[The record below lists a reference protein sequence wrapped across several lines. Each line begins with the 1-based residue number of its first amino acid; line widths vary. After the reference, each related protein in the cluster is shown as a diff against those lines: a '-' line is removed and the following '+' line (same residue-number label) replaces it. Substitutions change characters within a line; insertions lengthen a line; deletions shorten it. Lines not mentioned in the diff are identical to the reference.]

1 VWFQILRSAQNDNYG
16 TALAKDRMADDL
28 LHVLGRVTSGVY
40 ILTIGQGDRSTGML
54 ASWVMQA
61 GFEPPM
67 VTIAVRKGRYVAEW
81 LAEGQPFVLNV
92 VGEGQKHLLR
102 HFGKGFEPGEPAF
115 DGVEVRTAANGVPLL
130 TESLGYIECEPASH
144 VDSGDH
150 QIFLAHVTAGAM
162 LSDLAPMVHIR
173 KTGAHY

>member
-1 VWFQILRSAQNDNYG
+1 
-16 TALAKDRMADDL
+16 MADDL
-28 LHVLGRVTSGVY
+28 LHALGRVTSGIY
-40 ILTIGQGDRSTGML
+40 ILTIGTGDRATGML

-67 VTIAVRKGRYVAEW
+67 ITVAVRKGRYIAEW

-115 DGVEVRTAANGVPLL
+115 EGVDTREARNGVPLL
-130 TESLGYIECEPASH
+130 SDAICGLECKPDSQ

-150 QIFLAHVTAGAM
+150 HIVLAKVTAGAL
-162 LSDLAPMVHIR
+162 LSDGSPLAHIR

>member
-1 VWFQILRSAQNDNYG
+1 M
-16 TALAKDRMADDL
+16 TDDL
-28 LHVLGRVTSGVY
+28 LHALGRVTSGIY
-40 ILTIGQGDRSTGML
+40 ILTIGQGDRATGML

-67 VTIAVRKGRYVAEW
+67 VTVAVRKGRYVAEW
-81 LAEGQPFVLNV
+81 LAAGEPFVLNV

-102 HFGKGFEPGEPAF
+102 HFGRGFEPGEPAF
-115 DGVEVRTAANGVPLL
+115 DGVEVRSASNGVPLL
-130 TESLGYIECEPASH
+130 AESLSFLECLPASH

-150 QIFLAHVTAGAM
+150 HVFLANVTAGAM
-162 LSDLAPMVHIR
+162 LSELSPMVHIR

>member
-1 VWFQILRSAQNDNYG
+1 MS
-16 TALAKDRMADDL
+16 DDPL
-28 LHVLGRVTSGVY
+28 LPLGRVTSGIY
-40 ILTIGQGDRSTGML
+40 ILTIGKVEQATGML

-67 VTIAVRKGRYVAEW
+67 VTVAVRKGRYVADW

-92 VGEGQKHLLR
+92 VGEGQKHWLR

-115 DGVEVRTAANGVPLL
+115 EGVETRVASNDAPLL
-130 TESLGYIECEPASH
+130 AEAVGHLECEPVSR

-150 QIFLAHVTAGAM
+150 HIFLAKVTAGSM
-162 LSDLAPMVHIR
+162 LSEVAPMVHIR